1 MHRIDFR
8 PATADDFAFFFQL
21 HKDTLGPYVDQVW
34 GWDDEDQR
42 AHLRRTIDY
51 DATQVIVA
59 DEVEIGRLKVER
71 RQHEVYLGLIEI
83 APSHQGRGIGGH
95 IVRGVL
101 DDAFADG
108 KRCASTCYESTPPP
122 TGCTAASGSP
132 RRRHRRSGLA
142 MVGAAACQSRA
153 ATSSGMSVS
162 VSSRTSST
170 LSPG

>member
-34 GWDDEDQR
+34 GWDDEDQW

-59 DEVEIGRLKVER
+59 DEVDIGRLKVER

-83 APSHQGRGIGGH
+83 APSHQGRGIGGQ
-95 IVRGVL
+95 IVRGFL

-108 KRCASTCYESTPPP
+108 KRMCLNVLRVN
-122 TGCTAASGSP
+122 TAAYRLY
-132 RRRHRRSGLA
+132 RRLGFAEAAASEVRFA
-142 MVGAAACQSRA
+142 MVAQPPA
-153 ATSSGMSVS
+153 
-162 VSSRTSST
+162 
-170 LSPG
+170 SPGPRPVPG

>member
-1 MHRIDFR
+1 MVTIDLR
-8 PATADDFAFFFQL
+8 QATADDFAFFFQL

-83 APSHQGRGIGGH
+83 APSHQGRGIGGQ

-108 KRCASTCYESTPPP
+108 KRVCLNVLRVN
-122 TGCTAASGSP
+122 TAAYRLY
-132 RRRHRRSGLA
+132 RRLGFAEAAASEVRFA
-142 MVGAAACQSRA
+142 MVAQPPA
-153 ATSSGMSVS
+153 
-162 VSSRTSST
+162 
-170 LSPG
+170 SPGPRPVPG

>member
-51 DATQVIVA
+51 DATQVIVT
-59 DEVEIGRLKVER
+59 DEVDIGRLKVER

-83 APSHQGRGIGGH
+83 APSHQGRGIGGQ

-108 KRCASTCYESTPPP
+108 KRVCLNVLRVN
-122 TGCTAASGSP
+122 TAAYRLY
-132 RRRHRRSGLA
+132 RRLGFAEAAASEVRFA
-142 MVGAAACQSRA
+142 MVAQPPA
-153 ATSSGMSVS
+153 
-162 VSSRTSST
+162 
-170 LSPG
+170 SPGPRQVPG

>member
-59 DEVEIGRLKVER
+59 DEVDIGRLKVER

-108 KRCASTCYESTPPP
+108 KRVCLNVLRVN
-122 TGCTAASGSP
+122 TAAYRLY
-132 RRRHRRSGLA
+132 RRLGFAEAAASEVRFA
-142 MVGAAACQSRA
+142 MVAQPPA
-153 ATSSGMSVS
+153 
-162 VSSRTSST
+162 
-170 LSPG
+170 SPGPRPVPG

>member
-51 DATQVIVA
+51 DATQVIVT
-59 DEVEIGRLKVER
+59 DEVDIGRLKVER

-83 APSHQGRGIGGH
+83 APSHQGRGIGGQ

-101 DDAFADG
+101 DDAFVDG
-108 KRCASTCYESTPPP
+108 KRVCLNVLRVN
-122 TGCTAASGSP
+122 TAAYRLY
-132 RRRHRRSGLA
+132 RRLGFAEAAASEIRFA
-142 MVGAAACQSRA
+142 MVAQPPA
-153 ATSSGMSVS
+153 
-162 VSSRTSST
+162 
-170 LSPG
+170 SPGPRPVPG

>member
-51 DATQVIVA
+51 DATQVIVT
-59 DEVEIGRLKVER
+59 DEVDIGRLKVDR

-83 APSHQGRGIGGH
+83 APSHQGRGIGGQ

-108 KRCASTCYESTPPP
+108 KRVCLNVLRVN
-122 TGCTAASGSP
+122 TAAYRLY
-132 RRRHRRSGLA
+132 RRLGFAEAAASEVRFA
-142 MVGAAACQSRA
+142 MVAQPPA
-153 ATSSGMSVS
+153 
-162 VSSRTSST
+162 
-170 LSPG
+170 SPGPRPFPG

>member
-8 PATADDFAFFFQL
+8 PATADDFGFLFQL

-59 DEVEIGRLKVER
+59 DEVDIGRLKVER

-83 APSHQGRGIGGH
+83 APSHQGRGIGGQ

-108 KRCASTCYESTPPP
+108 KRVCLNVLRVN
-122 TGCTAASGSP
+122 TAAHRLY
-132 RRRHRRSGLA
+132 RRLGFAEAAASEIRFA
-142 MVGAAACQSRA
+142 MVAQPPA
-153 ATSSGMSVS
+153 
-162 VSSRTSST
+162 
-170 LSPG
+170 SPGPRPVPG

>member
-59 DEVEIGRLKVER
+59 YEVEIGRLIVER

-108 KRCASTCYESTPPP
+108 KRVCLNVLRVN
-122 TGCTAASGSP
+122 TAAYRLY
-132 RRRHRRSGLA
+132 RRLGFAEAAASEVRFA
-142 MVGAAACQSRA
+142 MVAQPPA
-153 ATSSGMSVS
+153 
-162 VSSRTSST
+162 
-170 LSPG
+170 SPGPRPVPG

>member
-51 DATQVIVA
+51 DATQVIVT
-59 DEVEIGRLKVER
+59 DEVDIGRLKVER

-83 APSHQGRGIGGH
+83 APSHQGRGIGGQ

-108 KRCASTCYESTPPP
+108 KRVCLNVLRVN
-122 TGCTAASGSP
+122 TAAYRLY
-132 RRRHRRSGLA
+132 RRLGFAEAAASEVRFA
-142 MVGAAACQSRA
+142 MVAQPPA
-153 ATSSGMSVS
+153 
-162 VSSRTSST
+162 
-170 LSPG
+170 SPGPRPVPG